1 MLFRSGSQ
9 AYVKR
14 MGGKSVTIPYR
25 SNRAI
30 VFSSALFHETNQMTF
45 KPGYTNRR
53 INITMLYGRR

>member
-1 MLFRSGSQ
+1 
-9 AYVKR
+9 

-30 VFSSALFHETNQMTF
+30 VFSSALFHETDQMTF
-45 KPGYTNRR
+45 KDGYTNRR